1 MKKILYLVLIAIL
14 VLGMM
19 QIVIPTNFL
28 NSAASAPPPDDGVDG
43 AYTQYIVGDWIVTG
57 IENYTNEIIVLSG
70 NLSIQNAG
78 ILTFRNV
85 TLMMNCTT
93 SDGQYYIEVNN
104 GGSFIITDGDNNPST
119 TNDNSNITDSPYDG
133 SDNGTSTDYEYY
145 IYIWS
150 GATFKMNN
158 TLVRECGYSG
168 KTGSSGIYISTNS
181 VTIENCTFTD
191 CYYGIYA
198 YSGTSHLFKNNE
210 FYNCDTGLYI
220 YHYGSVSNS
229 KVQYN
234 TAHHNKNGMMMG
246 GDYIQINNNTVHNN
260 SQVGM
265 SISRMD
271 YSDIYNNTMVYNGGT
286 SWTHNLYIGFSSHI
300 KVYNNLIQKLKP
312 GSYHAVMIR
321 DMNNLDFFNN
331 TVTYNDDQAVRCD
344 IGSSSD
350 TNLRFFNNNISNNLG
365 IGLTIYGRYY
375 TSNYVEIFDNVFYSN
390 SNYGIHLVKLLSYK
404 VTNNYVKGSTGG
416 YIDATQ
422 GGDFSNNTFITS
434 SRSFYIRDT
443 YGSNS
448 DTFFETV
455 NCTYDASTVWIT
467 QGYATLIISNFLHI
481 RTEDKNGPLPNA
493 NVLIQSKSQP
503 SYYFEGQSDN
513 DGWIRYITLR
523 NQTQK
528 NTVSGTEYVYYDPYN
543 ITANHSGYTSY
554 GEIEPTM
561 NKSQTVKVFFNQDM
575 PPVEPRDL
583 TAVSEGTDVR
593 LTWTESPS
601 PDISHYLI
609 FRNNSIGGWEEVYNS
624 SSIPAQ
630 SKWTN
635 WTDTNAAASPATYW
649 YKVQAV
655 DLVYQ
660 RSEFTDIAKCGD
672 WAIGIEKMLTDTSIQ
687 LNGSLIVLPTGNLT
701 FKHVALRF
709 NNTMDVESG
718 IIVHPGG
725 KLSILDS
732 DNDPLTTYDQSN
744 ITVIDTSYNF
754 YFKVYDADISMHN
767 SKLTYCGTDDQL
779 VYSTWQVTS
788 GPYVM
793 TKGDPAMRGLY
804 AFNSTVDITNN
815 DFSNNFAG
823 LLLDSVIFAEI
834 ENNTFTDNIIGV
846 YINGGNNNSVYNNIF
861 HYQKAFSVFLY
872 SSDNN
877 LVSEN
882 EFSTIAGS
890 GKNTRYAVALYG
902 YYCSDNKIFNND
914 FWNEYYGI
922 YLYAAGASNNVS
934 NNDLFDLNSGIYFK
948 STYGSIA
955 FNNNF
960 QRTLSSDY
968 EVFNSGSTSI
978 SGGTSNGSSNC
989 VWSQSSEYIDISNI
1003 HIENSTGGG
1012 LIARFSY
1019 NINVRD
1025 LFIKNIYAGL
1035 AGIGGDSF
1043 EFRNITIENAT
1054 YGLYFLWG
1062 ATNIKLID
1070 SIIHQET
1077 EEAIYISES
1086 ENMQVTNCTLDASSY
1101 NFNITLGSVILFN
1114 TTYNQ
1119 SKIKLDKTSKIVLNW
1134 YMHVRVI
1141 DWYGNPA
1148 SNVNLQIRK
1157 GLGTLIYNDFTDSNG
1172 YTKWLWLHERT
1183 QFQQSN
1189 DTSAP
1194 YFFKAISGNHSGSAT
1209 LYLNQS
1215 TSIDIYM
1222 ENEGPEAKNI
1232 QITPTNPTTISDL
1245 MLDYTYSDSEND
1257 PEVASKIMWYVN
1269 GVYNSNYDNYT
1280 SIDDQFT
1287 SKSETWFCEV
1297 IPHDGALYG
1306 TPMTSAPVTILNTK
1320 PEATEV
1326 KIVETSPR
1334 SDQDLNVD
1342 YSYSD
1347 IDIDPEVGSQ
1357 HRWFKNTGSGWEYS
1371 NVDSLTLSSS
1381 YTKKGELWKCVVK
1394 PYDGDDYGDEIESNP
1409 VTIGNTPPTASNA
1422 KIIPADPKSNE
1433 TLKVNYNFYD
1443 LDSDP
1448 ESESIIKWFK
1458 NDIEQTTI
1466 EGSKQVPA
1474 ELTKKGET
1482 WYYSVTPSDGDD
1494 FGDPLDSTPVV
1505 IGNTAPQVVNITINP
1520 INPSTADNLTV
1531 NYQFIDDDGNTE
1543 SFETSVQWLR
1553 KREGDVSFAYT
1564 GLRVHTLSSVYTT
1577 KNEIWTCEVT
1587 PHDGF
1592 AYGETVR
1599 AEVSVKIINSK
1610 PSASDLFITP
1620 DKPKTKSD
1628 MTANYKFSDL
1638 DSDFESGTEL
1648 RWYRDGQEVSELK
1661 DSATVPGTHTDKG
1674 QAWYFTVTP
1683 KDGEDFGITMKSSSV
1698 SIHNSPPKAKNV
1710 KILPN
1715 IPTGNDDL
1723 LASYTYSD
1731 EDGDNESTPELMWY
1745 ENGVHQPEFDN
1756 LLKVESSAVKK
1767 GKNWHFEI
1775 RVFDGIDYSNWVSS
1789 NHPEINN
1796 TLVTAKSIT
1805 PAVVTVKTVIINET
1819 ESQAFQINAVD
1830 PDGDLILYYWRL
1842 DGLLVSQDYFYV
1854 FTTDYDGE
1862 YSAGKYTLSL
1872 EFREFSESELTIISW
1887 EIIVNN
1893 VNRPPTIN
1901 SWDPLSKNTKVL
1913 EGKSQKFSV
1922 SATDPDLDDDLSYKW
1937 YLDGTPDPLAKGS
1950 TYAYDAGTDIGVHTI
1965 TVEVNDDSGAS
1976 VDYFWNVTV
1985 QEQEEGELLMGQTY
1999 DWWGLIM
2006 AIISGI
2012 VAITMFLFGFVRMR
2026 KKKGKLREYMDKIEE
2041 IIKSDKDPR
2050 DKEFELKGLKGEIKS
2065 EFSKELIVENHYIIL
2080 EREVDNAIGEIRTEI
2095 LEERVS
2101 MPEELKGDVKE
2112 VLEDGVV
2119 TKEEYREIMNKIR
2132 SNRGLNSLEK
2142 SKLNSMM
2149 TRWMVEGK
2157 SEHAKPRAKS
2167 RKPDIY
2173 KPKQTTSSKPP
2184 EKLQTDETK
2193 YETRKKEY
2201 QHENEDEDEIEFD
2214 ELD

>member
-1 MKKILYLVLIAIL
+1 MKKIFYTVLTAIL

-28 NSAASAPPPDDGVDG
+28 KSAASAPPPDDGVNG

-70 NLSIQNAG
+70 NLSIQNG
-78 ILTFRNV
+78 GVLTFRNV
-85 TLMMNCTT
+85 TLMMNCTS
-93 SDGQYYIEVNN
+93 SDGQYHIDVFS
-104 GGSFIITDGDNNPST
+104 GGTFIVTDGDNDSLT
-119 TNDNSNITDSPYDG
+119 THDNSNITDSPYDG

-158 TLVRECGYSG
+158 TLVRECGFSG
-168 KTGSSGIYISTNS
+168 KSGSNGIYIRTNS
-181 VTIENCTFTD
+181 VTIENCTIKD

-198 YSGTSHLFKNNE
+198 YSGSSHLFKGNE
-210 FYNCDTGLYI
+210 FYNCDYGLYI
-220 YHYGSVSNS
+220 YQYGSVTNS
-229 KVQYN
+229 IVQDN
-234 TAHHNKNGMMMG
+234 TVHNNKNGLVLG
-246 GDYIQINNNTVHNN
+246 GDYIQINNNMAHNN
-260 SQVGM
+260 SQVG
-265 SISRMD
+265 ISLSRLD
-271 YSDIYNNTMVYNGGT
+271 HSDFYNNTMLYNGGT
-286 SWTHNLYIGFSSHI
+286 SWTHNLYIGFGSHL

-344 IGSSSD
+344 IGSTSD

-365 IGLTIYGRYY
+365 TGLNINGRYY
-375 TSNYVEIFDNVFYSN
+375 TQTYVEVMDNVFYSN
-390 SNYGIHLVKLLSYK
+390 SGYGMSFDELLSYK
-404 VTNNYVKGSTGG
+404 ITNNFVKGSSGG
-416 YIDATQ
+416 FIDATQ
-422 GGDFSNNTFITS
+422 GGDFSNNTFITTGT
-434 SRSFYIRDT
+434 SFYIRDT
-443 YGSNS
+443 RAPND
-448 DTFFETV
+448 DTFFETI
-455 NCTYDASTVWIT
+455 NCTYDASKVWLT
-467 QGYATLIISNFLHI
+467 QGYVTLIISNFLHI

-493 NVLIQSKSQP
+493 NVLVQSLGQP
-503 SYYFEGQSDN
+503 AYYFEGISDN

-523 NQTQK
+523 NQTQIDSF
-528 NTVSGTEYVYYDPYN
+528 SGTVYTFYDPYN
-543 ITANHSGYTSY
+543 ITANFSGYKAY

-561 NKSQTVKVFFNQDM
+561 NRSQTVKVFFNSDM
-575 PPVEPRDL
+575 PPVEPNEL
-583 TAVSEGTDVR
+583 NAVSEGTDVR
-593 LTWTESPS
+593 LNWAPSPS
-601 PDISHYLI
+601 IDVSHYLV
-609 FRNNSIGGWEEVYNS
+609 FKNNTVGGWDEVYNS
-624 SSIPAQ
+624 SSIPAK
-630 SKWTN
+630 SKWSN
-635 WTDTNAAASPATYW
+635 WTDPSAAASPATYW

-655 DLVYQ
+655 DLVFQ
-660 RSEFTDIAKCGD
+660 RSEFSNIAKCGD
-672 WAIGIEKMLTDTSIQ
+672 WAVAIEKVIMNYEVH
-687 LNGSLIVLPTGNLT
+687 LNGSLIILPTGNLT
-701 FKHVALRF
+701 MKHVTVRF
-709 NNTMDVESG
+709 NNSIDVEFG
-718 IIVHPGG
+718 INVHPGG
-725 KLSILDS
+725 VLLILDS
-732 DNDPLTTYDQSN
+732 DNNPATTNDQSN
-744 ITVIDTSYNF
+744 ITVVDPNNNF
-754 YFKVYDADISMHN
+754 YFVVNSAEFSMKN
-767 SKLTYCGTDDQL
+767 SMLTNCGTDDQL
-779 VYSTWQVTS
+779 VYSTWRVNY
-788 GPYVM
+788 GPWVM
-793 TKGDPAMRGLY
+793 TKGNPGTRGLY
-804 AFNSTVDITNN
+804 LFNSTVEITDNE
-815 DFSNNFAG
+815 FSDNFAG
-823 LLLDSVIFAEI
+823 VLLDGVTNAII
-834 ENNTFTDNIIGV
+834 NNNTFSDNIIGT
-846 YINGGNNNSVYNNIF
+846 YISGGNNNSIHYNNF
-861 HYQKAFSVFLY
+861 HFQKAFSIYMQY
-872 SSDNN
+872 SESNSVKFND
-877 LVSEN
+877 
-882 EFSTIAGS
+882 FSTS
-890 GKNTRYAVALYG
+890 GVKNTEFAVALYG
-902 YYCSDNKIFNND
+902 NGLRKNIVAKND
-914 FWNEYYGI
+914 FWNENYGI
-922 YLYAAGASNNVS
+922 YLYSCDIENKIEYNNFYS
-934 NNDLFDLNSGIYFK
+934 LETGIYITTT
-948 STYGSIA
+948 SGTMLTG
-955 FNNNF
+955 NNF
-960 QRTLSSDY
+960 LATVENDY
-968 EVFNSGSTSI
+968 KFYNTGTTFVI
-978 SGGTSNGSSNC
+978 GGTSNGSNNGFWVEWSN
-989 VWSQSSEYIDISNI
+989 DIMVDNF
-1003 HIENSTGGG
+1003 H
-1012 LIARFSY
+1012 
-1019 NINVRD
+1019 
-1025 LFIKNIYAGL
+1025 
-1035 AGIGGDSF
+1035 
-1043 EFRNITIENAT
+1043 IENAT
-1054 YGLYFLWG
+1054 NLAFLERYSNNIHVANFFAKNCYAGVACVAGSSVVYRNITVENAVYGLYNVWG
-1062 ATNIKLID
+1062 STDILLID
-1070 SIIHQET
+1070 STIHLNT
-1077 EEAIYISES
+1077 SEAIWI
-1086 ENMQVTNCTLDASSY
+1086 ENAENLRVTNCTLDATLY
-1101 NFNITLGSVILFN
+1101 NFNITGGSAFLFN

-1119 SKIKLDKTSKIVLNW
+1119 SKINLDKSSKIALNW
-1134 YMHVRVI
+1134 YTHVKVI

-1157 GLGTLIYNDFTDSNG
+1157 GLGTLIYNDFTDSSG

-1232 QITPTNPTTISDL
+1232 LITPTNPTTISDL

-1280 SIDDQFT
+1280 SIDDQYT
-1287 SKSETWFCEV
+1287 NKDETWFCEV

-1320 PEATEV
+1320 PEATDV
-1326 KIVETSPR
+1326 IIVETSPR

-1347 IDIDPEVGSQ
+1347 IDTDPEVGSQ
-1357 HRWFKNTGSGWEYS
+1357 HRWFKNSGTGWEYS
-1371 NVDSLTLSSS
+1371 NVDSLTLFSS

-1433 TLKVNYNFYD
+1433 TLKVNYDFYD
-1443 LDSDP
+1443 LDSDM

-1466 EGSKQVPA
+1466 EGSNKVPP

-1482 WYYSVTPSDGDD
+1482 WYYMVTPGDGDD
-1494 FGDPLDSTPVV
+1494 FGDPIDSTPVV

-1520 INPSTADNLTV
+1520 NNPTTADNLTV
-1531 NYQFIDDDGNTE
+1531 NYQFIDDDGDTE

-1592 AYGETVR
+1592 VYGGTVR
-1599 AEVSVKIINSK
+1599 AEVSVEIINSK
-1610 PSASDLFITP
+1610 PLASELFITP
-1620 DKPKTKSD
+1620 EKPKTKSD
-1628 MTANYKFSDL
+1628 LTANYKFSDL
-1638 DSDFESGTEL
+1638 DSDIESGTEL
-1648 RWYRDGQEVSELK
+1648 RWYRDGHEVSELK
-1661 DSATVPGTHTDKG
+1661 DSATVPSTHTAKG

-1683 KDGEDFGITMKSSSV
+1683 RDGEDFGITMKSSSA
-1698 SIHNSPPKAKNV
+1698 SIHNSPPNAKNV

-1715 IPTGNDDL
+1715 IPAGNDDL
-1723 LASYTYSD
+1723 MAAYSYSD

-1775 RVFDGIDYSNWVSS
+1775 RVFDGIDYSDWVSS

-1854 FTTDYDGE
+1854 FITDYDGE

-1901 SWDPLSKNTKVL
+1901 SWDPVSKNTNVL

-1922 SATDPDLDDDLSYKW
+1922 SASDPDLDDDLSYKW

-1965 TVEVNDDSGAS
+1965 TVKVNDGSGAS
-1976 VDYFWNVTV
+1976 VEYFWNVTV
-1985 QEQEEGELLMGQTY
+1985 QEQELGDLLMGQTY

-2006 AIISGI
+2006 AVISGI
-2012 VAITMFLFGFVRMR
+2012 IAIMMFLFGLFRMR
-2026 KKKGKLREYMDKIEE
+2026 RKKGKLREYMDKIEE
-2041 IIKSDKDPR
+2041 ITKSDKDPR
-2050 DKEFELKGLKGEIKS
+2050 DKELELKGLKGEIKS

-2112 VLEDGVV
+2112 ILEDGVV
-2119 TKEEYREIMNKIR
+2119 TKEEYRAIMDKIR
-2132 SNRGLNSLEK
+2132 SNRQLNSLEK

-2157 SEHAKPRAKS
+2157 SEHTKPRPKS

-2173 KPKQTTSSKPP
+2173 KPKPTKSSQPP
-2184 EKLQTDETK
+2184 KKLDEKETK
-2193 YETRKKEY
+2193 NDTK
-2201 QHENEDEDEIEFD
+2201 NEINDVEDTEEIEFD
-2214 ELD
+2214 ELDELD